1 MQILHIEH
9 PITSYEVWK
18 SAFDRF
24 AEARAAAGVLAH
36 RVARP
41 VDDDRYIVIDLSF
54 AEREQAE
61 QFLTFLR
68 TMVWAR
74 PEASP
79 GLDGEPVARI
89 LTLDEAV
96 TLTPA

>member
-9 PITSYEVWK
+9 PITEYAVWK
-18 SAFDRF
+18 AAFDKF
-24 AEARAAAGVLAH
+24 AEQRAAAGVLAH
-36 RVARP
+36 QVARP
-41 VDDDRYIVIDLSF
+41 VDDDRWVVVDLFF

-61 QFLTFLR
+61 NFLTFLN

-79 GLDGEPVARI
+79 GLGGDPQTRI
-89 LTLDEAV
+89 LARAESV